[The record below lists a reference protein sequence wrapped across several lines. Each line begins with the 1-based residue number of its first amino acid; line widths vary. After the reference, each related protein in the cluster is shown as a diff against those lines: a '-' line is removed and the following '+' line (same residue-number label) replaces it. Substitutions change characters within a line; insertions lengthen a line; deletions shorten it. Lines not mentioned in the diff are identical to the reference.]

1 MVKEIILLISLS
13 LSLNACEGMP
23 TIGAE
28 INRNDTTPINRND
41 TTLIKNH
48 PTSLMGDTI
57 YHRNG
62 YSFSYNEKYEQPN
75 WVQYTI
81 TPEDL
86 TCEVKAKRKNNFKKD
101 NSVSTESATLKDYKG
116 SGYDRG
122 HLKASADESC
132 DQQQMDETFLMS
144 NMSPQDPRFNRGI
157 WKKLESHVR
166 NLASTSDSV
175 MVITGGDL
183 IDSLE
188 LIGDN
193 RVGVP
198 KFYFKVLYVFNGIN
212 SDTIGYYL
220 PNKKIEDDLNN
231 YILNIEEIEHKTE
244 IIFP

>member
-1 MVKEIILLISLS
+1 MVKEVILLISLS

-28 INRNDTTPINRND
+28 INRNDTT
-41 TTLIKNH
+41 LIKNH
-48 PTSLMGDTI
+48 PTSLVGDTI
-57 YHRNG
+57 CHRNG
-62 YSFSYNEKYEQPN
+62 YSLSYNEKYEQPN

-81 TPEDL
+81 TPQDL

-144 NMSPQDPRFNRGI
+144 NMSPQDPGFNRGI

-166 NLASTSDSV
+166 NLVSTSDSV

-183 IDSLE
+183 SDSLE
-188 LIGDN
+188 VIGDN
-193 RVGVP
+193 RVGIP
-198 KFYFKVLYVFNGIN
+198 KFYFKVLYVFNDNN

-231 YILNIEEIEHKTE
+231 YILNIEEIEHETE

>member
-1 MVKEIILLISLS
+1 MVKEVILLISLS

-28 INRNDTTPINRND
+28 INRNDTTLINKND
-41 TTLIKNH
+41 TTLINNH
-48 PTSLMGDTI
+48 PTSLAGDTI

-62 YSFSYNEKYEQPN
+62 YSLSYNEKYEQPN

-81 TPEDL
+81 TLEEL
-86 TCEVKAKRKNNFKKD
+86 TCEVKAKRKNKFKKD

-166 NLASTSDSV
+166 KLASTNDSV

-183 IDSLE
+183 SDSLE
-188 LIGDN
+188 VIGDN
-193 RVGVP
+193 RVGIP
-198 KFYFKVLYVFNGIN
+198 KFYFKVLYVFNGNN

>member
-13 LSLNACEGMP
+13 LSLNACEGMS

-28 INRNDTTPINRND
+28 INRNDTTLINKND
-41 TTLIKNH
+41 TTLINNY

-81 TPEDL
+81 TPQDL

-132 DQQQMDETFLMS
+132 NQQQMDETFLMS
-144 NMSPQDPRFNRGI
+144 NMSPQDPGFNRGI
-157 WKKLESHVR
+157 WKKLEGHVR
-166 NLASTSDSV
+166 YLALTNDSIR
-175 MVITGGDL
+175 VITGGDL
-183 IDSLE
+183 SDSLE
-188 LIGDN
+188 VIGDN
-193 RVGVP
+193 RVGIP

-212 SDTIGYYL
+212 SDIIGYYL
-220 PNKKIEDDLNN
+220 PNQKIQYDLGD